1 MDMTGEHRI
10 RLPLET
16 VWRALNDADILKASI
31 PGCEELIRESD
42 TSFKG
47 RIAAAVGP
55 VRAKFSGQATLS
67 EIDPPNGYTLT
78 GNGSGGAAGMVKGG
92 AKVRLTADSE
102 GTILRYEAQAQVAG
116 KLAQIGSRLV
126 DMAAK
131 KMADEFFHNFVQ
143 QLEPVALAEAP
154 APLAEGEPRV
164 TILSPDAETLAVTL
178 PAVAGEAMAS
188 APLAQEHSLKRPSWL
203 IWGPIAL
210 LVVIIIA
217 FLMGVI

>member
-1 MDMTGEHRI
+1 M
-10 RLPLET
+10 
-16 VWRALNDADILKASI
+16 
-31 PGCEELIRESD
+31 
-42 TSFKG
+42 
-47 RIAAAVGP
+47 GP

-102 GTILRYEAQAQVAG
+102 GTILHYEAQAQVAG

-154 APLAEGEPRV
+154 APIGRRGAPC
-164 TILSPDAETLAVTL
+164 DN
-178 PAVAGEAMAS
+178 
-188 APLAQEHSLKRPSWL
+188 PLAGR
-203 IWGPIAL
+203 
-210 LVVIIIA
+210 
-217 FLMGVI
+217 